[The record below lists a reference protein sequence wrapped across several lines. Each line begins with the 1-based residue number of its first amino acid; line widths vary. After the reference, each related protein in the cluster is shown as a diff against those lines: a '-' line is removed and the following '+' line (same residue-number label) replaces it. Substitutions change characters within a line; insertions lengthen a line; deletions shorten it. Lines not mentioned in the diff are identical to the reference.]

1 MSMIQRCMPLLA
13 LFAAEFVQAQTLP
26 ALPSAQK
33 LDEHRDGL
41 DSVLLIRGPLDEK
54 DSERRGDSW
63 LRLQGRSVLT
73 YYRLLPE
80 ASTLEVLLGYQ
91 QALEAQGFSVLFS
104 CDTSDGSCYQQR
116 PNWSPDTA
124 PYQFATVYDANPE
137 LPRLEQDYIRNYFGT
152 RARYLLAAGPVAGQ
166 ANHSFASL
174 TLTEHSRGNFA
185 FLRVVEVAAP
195 AGAGAS
201 AAGSGLLDTLQNDG
215 RARLEGLRFQ
225 PGRSALQVGSE
236 AALAPLIQALHAS
249 PGLRLA
255 VVGHA
260 DADTPEDQAAELAL
274 RRAQALVTALIENE
288 GIAAARLQPRASA
301 SASEPPTR
309 AAGAAVLLIA
319 LAPR

>member
-1 MSMIQRCMPLLA
+1 MSMFRPCLPLLA
-13 LFAAEFVQAQTLP
+13 LFAAAFAQAQSLP
-26 ALPSAQK
+26 ELPMAQK
-33 LDEHRDGL
+33 LDEHRGGL
-41 DSVLLIRGPLDEK
+41 DSLMLIRGPLDEK

-73 YYRLLPE
+73 YYRLQPE

-124 PYQFATVYDANPE
+124 PYQFASVYDANPE
-137 LPRLEQDYIRNYFGT
+137 LPRLEQDFIRNYFGT
-152 RARYLLAAGPVAGQ
+152 RARYLLAAGPEAGK
-166 ANHSFASL
+166 ASRSFASL
-174 TLTEHSRGNFA
+174 TLTEHGRGNYA

-195 AGAGAS
+195 AGAGPS

-215 RARLEGLRFQ
+215 RATLEGLRFQ
-225 PGRSALQVGSE
+225 PGRSALQLGSE
-236 AALAPLIQALHAS
+236 AALAPLIQALHAA

-255 VVGHA
+255 VVGYA
-260 DADTPEDQAAELAL
+260 DADTPEDQAAALAL
-274 RRAQALVTALIENE
+274 RRAQALVTTLIEDE
-288 GIAAARLQPRASA
+288 GIAAARLEPRATA
-301 SASEPPTR
+301 SESEPPAR
-309 AAGAAVLLIA
+309 AAVLLIA